1 MKSKNHLRNPLYR
14 LSRLHRNSPQAGGD
28 VGKAALIA
36 SRPESLHGIPAHR
49 ATCCHDHQEGPQ
61 GSTSSDNARR
71 PARDLHA
78 SAVPCTASVPDVS
91 RDVLPRR
98 LSDGVQPRVR
108 KQSCGSSATRSRAS
122 LVFALLHVPMAER
135 GLDLNYSMP

>member
-1 MKSKNHLRNPLYR
+1 MAFQRTVQH
-14 LSRLHRNSPQAGGD
+14 
-28 VGKAALIA
+28 AATIIK
-36 SRPESLHGIPAHR
+36 RV
-49 ATCCHDHQEGPQ
+49 
-61 GSTSSDNARR
+61 RR

-108 KQSCGSSATRSRAS
+108 KQSCGSCATRSRAS